1 MTNSHSSTPHWRE
14 TAARWTVLAL
24 RLAVGGTFV
33 FSGLAKA
40 IDIWGVGYK
49 IDDYLAAFGWSWAMP
64 FAGMMAVALPLFEFL
79 AGLMLVIGSF
89 RRATVIALLCCMA
102 FMLPLS
108 AYVMACNPVP
118 DCGCFGEAWT
128 LGNTATFWKNVA
140 LTAALAYLLLRNK
153 RLRSLYGP
161 AVQWL
166 TLTMPAIVAM
176 IVMAYG
182 YYFQPMIDFRPYKV
196 GTVLTNSGESFD
208 DSNYV
213 FIYEKNGVTKEFSI
227 NNLPDTSWTFVD
239 RRETVVNHEADKKAS
254 PITAYDG
261 DNSAADNLIPE
272 KGVTLLLLIPDIEEI
287 NSLTNFRLNDIND
300 LAADSG
306 YQMICLT
313 GSDEKQL
320 DEWRE
325 LSMADY
331 PVYRMDDSQLKQ
343 IARGNP
349 AVVIVADGKIAY
361 KSSFT
366 DFYAD
371 FDNATKGKHLDI
383 KTYTESMGEDYEY
396 FLSLM
401 LALAIGMAALLTINR
416 APLFFKLAR
425 LKKNK
430 SKKAPD
436 NRQPSPN
443 ASDSDLN

>member
-1 MTNSHSSTPHWRE
+1 M
-14 TAARWTVLAL
+14 
-24 RLAVGGTFV
+24 

-118 DCGCFGEAWT
+118 DCGCFGEALT
-128 LGNTATFWKNVA
+128 LGNTATFWKNEA
-140 LTAALAYLLLRNK
+140 LTAALAYLQLRNK

-227 NNLPDTSWTFVD
+227 SNLP
-239 RRETVVNHEADKKAS
+239 DKKAS

-436 NRQPSPN
+436 NRQPSPTPPT
-443 ASDSDLN
+443 AT

>member
-1 MTNSHSSTPHWRE
+1 M
-14 TAARWTVLAL
+14 
-24 RLAVGGTFV
+24 
-33 FSGLAKA
+33 
-40 IDIWGVGYK
+40 
-49 IDDYLAAFGWSWAMP
+49 
-64 FAGMMAVALPLFEFL
+64 
-79 AGLMLVIGSF
+79 
-89 RRATVIALLCCMA
+89 
-102 FMLPLS
+102 
-108 AYVMACNPVP
+108 
-118 DCGCFGEAWT
+118 
-128 LGNTATFWKNVA
+128 A

-239 RRETVVNHEADKKAS
+239 RRETVVNHEADRKAS

-430 SKKAPD
+430 SKKTSD
-436 NRQPSPN
+436 NRQPCPN
-443 ASDSDLN
+443 ATDSDLN

>member
-1 MTNSHSSTPHWRE
+1 M
-14 TAARWTVLAL
+14 
-24 RLAVGGTFV
+24 
-33 FSGLAKA
+33 
-40 IDIWGVGYK
+40 
-49 IDDYLAAFGWSWAMP
+49 
-64 FAGMMAVALPLFEFL
+64 
-79 AGLMLVIGSF
+79 
-89 RRATVIALLCCMA
+89 
-102 FMLPLS
+102 
-108 AYVMACNPVP
+108 
-118 DCGCFGEAWT
+118 
-128 LGNTATFWKNVA
+128 
-140 LTAALAYLLLRNK
+140 
-153 RLRSLYGP
+153 
-161 AVQWL
+161 
-166 TLTMPAIVAM
+166 
-176 IVMAYG
+176 
-182 YYFQPMIDFRPYKV
+182 
-196 GTVLTNSGESFD
+196 
-208 DSNYV
+208 
-213 FIYEKNGVTKEFSI
+213 
-227 NNLPDTSWTFVD
+227 
-239 RRETVVNHEADKKAS
+239 
-254 PITAYDG
+254 
-261 DNSAADNLIPE
+261 
-272 KGVTLLLLIPDIEEI
+272 TLLLLIPDIEEI

-300 LAADSG
+300 LAADSE

-371 FDNATKGKHLDI
+371 FDNATKGKRLDI

-436 NRQPSPN
+436 RNPRS
-443 ASDSDLN
+443 

>member
-108 AYVMACNPVP
+108 AYVMACDPVP

-227 NNLPDTSWTFVD
+227 SNLPDTSWTFVD

-261 DNSAADNLIPE
+261 DNSAAD
-272 KGVTLLLLIPDIEEI
+272 
-287 NSLTNFRLNDIND
+287 
-300 LAADSG
+300 SG

-331 PVYRMDDSQLKQ
+331 PVYRMDDNQLKQ

-436 NRQPSPN
+436 RNPK
-443 ASDSDLN
+443 L

>member
-1 MTNSHSSTPHWRE
+1 M
-14 TAARWTVLAL
+14 
-24 RLAVGGTFV
+24 
-33 FSGLAKA
+33 
-40 IDIWGVGYK
+40 
-49 IDDYLAAFGWSWAMP
+49 
-64 FAGMMAVALPLFEFL
+64 
-79 AGLMLVIGSF
+79 
-89 RRATVIALLCCMA
+89 
-102 FMLPLS
+102 
-108 AYVMACNPVP
+108 
-118 DCGCFGEAWT
+118 
-128 LGNTATFWKNVA
+128 
-140 LTAALAYLLLRNK
+140 
-153 RLRSLYGP
+153 
-161 AVQWL
+161 
-166 TLTMPAIVAM
+166 
-176 IVMAYG
+176 
-182 YYFQPMIDFRPYKV
+182 
-196 GTVLTNSGESFD
+196 
-208 DSNYV
+208 
-213 FIYEKNGVTKEFSI
+213 
-227 NNLPDTSWTFVD
+227 
-239 RRETVVNHEADKKAS
+239 NHEVDKKAS

-313 GSDEKQL
+313 GSDEKQ
-320 DEWRE
+320 

-401 LALAIGMAALLTINR
+401 LALAIGMAA
-416 APLFFKLAR
+416 PLFFKLAR

-443 ASDSDLN
+443 ATDSDLN

>member
-1 MTNSHSSTPHWRE
+1 MEKIYHSLTELIGRTPLLEISHIEKKEQLKARVLVKLESFNPGGSVKDR
-14 TAARWTVLAL
+14 AAFYMIEAAEKEGLL
-24 RLAVGGTFV
+24 RPGSLIIEPTSGNTGI
-33 FSGLAKA
+33 GLAWIASVK
-40 IDIWGVGYK
+40 GY
-49 IDDYLAAFGWSWAMP
+49 
-64 FAGMMAVALPLFEFL
+64 
-79 AGLMLVIGSF
+79 
-89 RRATVIALLCCMA
+89 R
-102 FMLPLS
+102 
-108 AYVMACNPVP
+108 
-118 DCGCFGEAWT
+118 
-128 LGNTATFWKNVA
+128 
-140 LTAALAYLLLRNK
+140 
-153 RLRSLYGP
+153 
-161 AVQWL
+161 L

-227 NNLPDTSWTFVD
+227 NNLPDASWTFVD
-239 RRETVVNHEADKKAS
+239 RRETVVNHEADRKAS

-443 ASDSDLN
+443 ATDSDLN

>member
-1 MTNSHSSTPHWRE
+1 
-14 TAARWTVLAL
+14 
-24 RLAVGGTFV
+24 
-33 FSGLAKA
+33 
-40 IDIWGVGYK
+40 
-49 IDDYLAAFGWSWAMP
+49 
-64 FAGMMAVALPLFEFL
+64 
-79 AGLMLVIGSF
+79 
-89 RRATVIALLCCMA
+89 
-102 FMLPLS
+102 
-108 AYVMACNPVP
+108 
-118 DCGCFGEAWT
+118 
-128 LGNTATFWKNVA
+128 
-140 LTAALAYLLLRNK
+140 
-153 RLRSLYGP
+153 
-161 AVQWL
+161 
-166 TLTMPAIVAM
+166 
-176 IVMAYG
+176 
-182 YYFQPMIDFRPYKV
+182 MIDFRPYKV

-300 LAADSG
+300 LAADSE

-430 SKKAPD
+430 SKKASD

-443 ASDSDLN
+443 ATDSDLN

>member
-1 MTNSHSSTPHWRE
+1 
-14 TAARWTVLAL
+14 
-24 RLAVGGTFV
+24 
-33 FSGLAKA
+33 
-40 IDIWGVGYK
+40 
-49 IDDYLAAFGWSWAMP
+49 
-64 FAGMMAVALPLFEFL
+64 
-79 AGLMLVIGSF
+79 
-89 RRATVIALLCCMA
+89 
-102 FMLPLS
+102 
-108 AYVMACNPVP
+108 
-118 DCGCFGEAWT
+118 
-128 LGNTATFWKNVA
+128 
-140 LTAALAYLLLRNK
+140 
-153 RLRSLYGP
+153 
-161 AVQWL
+161 
-166 TLTMPAIVAM
+166 
-176 IVMAYG
+176 
-182 YYFQPMIDFRPYKV
+182 MIDFRPYKV

-430 SKKAPD
+430 SKKA
-436 NRQPSPN
+436 
-443 ASDSDLN
+443 SDRDPKS

>member
-108 AYVMACNPVP
+108 AYVMACDPVP
-118 DCGCFGEAWT
+118 DCGCFGEALT

-213 FIYEKNGVTKEFSI
+213 FIYKKNGVTKEFSI

-239 RRETVVNHEADKKAS
+239 RRETVVNHKADKKAS

-430 SKKAPD
+430 SKKT
-436 NRQPSPN
+436 
-443 ASDSDLN
+443 SDRNPKS

>member
-33 FSGLAKA
+33 LSGLAKA

-108 AYVMACNPVP
+108 AYVMACDPVP
-118 DCGCFGEAWT
+118 DCGCFGEALT

-227 NNLPDTSWTFVD
+227 SNLPDTSWTFVD
-239 RRETVVNHEADKKAS
+239 RRETVVNHEADRKAS

-287 NSLTNFRLNDIND
+287 N
-300 LAADSG
+300 
-306 YQMICLT
+306 
-313 GSDEKQL
+313 
-320 DEWRE
+320 
-325 LSMADY
+325 
-331 PVYRMDDSQLKQ
+331 
-343 IARGNP
+343 
-349 AVVIVADGKIAY
+349 
-361 KSSFT
+361 
-366 DFYAD
+366 
-371 FDNATKGKHLDI
+371 
-383 KTYTESMGEDYEY
+383 
-396 FLSLM
+396 
-401 LALAIGMAALLTINR
+401 
-416 APLFFKLAR
+416 
-425 LKKNK
+425 
-430 SKKAPD
+430 
-436 NRQPSPN
+436 
-443 ASDSDLN
+443 

>member
-1 MTNSHSSTPHWRE
+1 MTNSHTLTPHWRE
-14 TAARWTVLAL
+14 TATRWTVLAL

-49 IDDYLAAFGWSWAMP
+49 IDEYLAALGWAWATP

-79 AGLMLVIGSF
+79 AGLMLAIGSF

-108 AYVMACNPVP
+108 AYVMACDPVP

-140 LTAALAYLLLRNK
+140 MTAALIYLLLRNK
-153 RLRSLYGP
+153 KLRSLYGP

-166 TLTMPAIVAM
+166 TLTMPAIVA
-176 IVMAYG
+176 ITVMTYG
-182 YYFQPMIDFRPYKV
+182 YYFQPMLDFRPYKV
-196 GTVLTNSGESFD
+196 GTVLTNGNESFD
-208 DSNYV
+208 DNNYV
-213 FIYEKNGVTKEFSI
+213 FIYEKDGTTKEFSI
-227 NNLPDTSWTFVD
+227 SNLPDSSWTFVD
-239 RRETVVNHEADKKAS
+239 RRETIVKPESEKKVS

-261 DNSAADNLIPE
+261 DNSIADNLIPA
-272 KGVTLLLLIPDIEEI
+272 KGVTLLLLIPDINDI

-300 LAADSG
+300 LAAESG

-313 GSDEKQL
+313 GSNEKQL

-361 KSSFT
+361 KSSFI
-366 DFYAD
+366 DFFDD
-371 FDNATKGKHLDI
+371 FDNATKGKMLDI
-383 KTYTESMGEDYEY
+383 KTYTDSMNEDYEY
-396 FLSLM
+396 FMSLM
-401 LALAIGMAALLTINR
+401 LALAIAMAVLLLINR
-416 APLFFKLAR
+416 TPLFLKLVKF
-425 LKKNK
+425 KKNK
-430 SKKAPD
+430 SQK
-436 NRQPSPN
+436 
-443 ASDSDLN
+443 ASDEQNTDSDATNEEHK

>member
-108 AYVMACNPVP
+108 AYVMACDPVP
-118 DCGCFGEAWT
+118 DCGCFGEALT

-140 LTAALAYLLLRNK
+140 LTAALVYLLLRNK

-182 YYFQPMIDFRPYKV
+182 YYFQPMIDFRDRKSV
-196 GTVLTNSGESFD
+196 G
-208 DSNYV
+208 
-213 FIYEKNGVTKEFSI
+213 
-227 NNLPDTSWTFVD
+227 
-239 RRETVVNHEADKKAS
+239 
-254 PITAYDG
+254 
-261 DNSAADNLIPE
+261 
-272 KGVTLLLLIPDIEEI
+272 
-287 NSLTNFRLNDIND
+287 
-300 LAADSG
+300 
-306 YQMICLT
+306 
-313 GSDEKQL
+313 
-320 DEWRE
+320 
-325 LSMADY
+325 
-331 PVYRMDDSQLKQ
+331 
-343 IARGNP
+343 
-349 AVVIVADGKIAY
+349 
-361 KSSFT
+361 
-366 DFYAD
+366 
-371 FDNATKGKHLDI
+371 
-383 KTYTESMGEDYEY
+383 
-396 FLSLM
+396 
-401 LALAIGMAALLTINR
+401 
-416 APLFFKLAR
+416 
-425 LKKNK
+425 
-430 SKKAPD
+430 
-436 NRQPSPN
+436 
-443 ASDSDLN
+443 